1 MVKAHQPGVQEE
13 KEVQKVKH
21 YTLKYK
27 QVICYLELKI
37 CFGFDTR
44 NGFVHLMEH
53 GESGLMKEFFP
64 STDAQTA
71 FRRNFEAGFK
81 ADLNCA
87 LLLHVGR
94 PIDLLCSITSPTLRA
109 REHDCETI

>member
-44 NGFVHLMEH
+44 NGFVHLMKH

-71 FRRNFEAGFK
+71 FRRNTLK
-81 ADLNCA
+81 QA
-87 LLLHVGR
+87 LKQ
-94 PIDLLCSITSPTLRA
+94 T
-109 REHDCETI
+109 